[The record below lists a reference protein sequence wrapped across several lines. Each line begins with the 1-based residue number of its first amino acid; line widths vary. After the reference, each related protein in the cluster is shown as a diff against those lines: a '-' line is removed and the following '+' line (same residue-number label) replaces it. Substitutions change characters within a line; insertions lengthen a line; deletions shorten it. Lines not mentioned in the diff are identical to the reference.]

1 MHTKLEVDVR
11 AHWSD
16 EPPIYRIYVDNEMLI
31 ERTFGWPSYQNYI
44 TEHMYCLLDTGVHT
58 LSLENLDSNSRFDLE
73 YFTVDKNPVNKN
85 LLKTNGSKV
94 EWRFIVDHVLN
105 TRESRSH
112 NLTIDLARVSQPTP
126 LAPPVERPRKVVQT
140 KKYDTY
146 IPLVQR
152 ARQLNAK
159 K

>member
-16 EPPIYRIYVDNEMLI
+16 EPPIYRIYVDNEMLV

-44 TEHMYCLLDTGVHT
+44 TEHMYCSLDTGVHT
-58 LSLENLDSNSRFDLE
+58 LSLENLDSTSRFELDH
-73 YFTVDKNPVNKN
+73 FTVDKNPVNKT

-105 TRESRSH
+105 TREPRSH

-140 KKYDTY
+140 KNYDTY

>member
-1 MHTKLEVDVR
+1 
-11 AHWSD
+11 
-16 EPPIYRIYVDNEMLI
+16 
-31 ERTFGWPSYQNYI
+31 
-44 TEHMYCLLDTGVHT
+44 
-58 LSLENLDSNSRFDLE
+58 
-73 YFTVDKNPVNKN
+73 
-85 LLKTNGSKV
+85 LLKTNGAKV
-94 EWRFIVDHVLN
+94 EWRFIVDHMLN
-105 TRESRSH
+105 NREPRPH

-140 KKYDTY
+140 KNYDTY